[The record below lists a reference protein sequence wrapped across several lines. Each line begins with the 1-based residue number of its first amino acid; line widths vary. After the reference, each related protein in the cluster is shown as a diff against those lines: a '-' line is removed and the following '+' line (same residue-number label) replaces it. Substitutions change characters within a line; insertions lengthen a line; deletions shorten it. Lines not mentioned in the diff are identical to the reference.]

1 MAETRFT
8 RNRSKSSHMLRGT
21 GKYGRFSH
29 APGCDRLY
37 IVFRHLTKD
46 RGDASHTGTS
56 DSVIDDA
63 CGYFGTNGD
72 QNQAI
77 WHMERGGVLT

>member
-1 MAETRFT
+1 MPGG
-8 RNRSKSSHMLRGT
+8 S
-21 GKYGRFSH
+21 GKDERFSH
-29 APGCDRLY
+29 APGYDRAY

-56 DSVIDDA
+56 DSVIDDGRMPVDT
-63 CGYFGTNGD
+63 CGTNGD

-77 WHMERGGVLT
+77 WRMERGGCLPKDIVSLNPR